1 MTAMKTMITR
11 LFTNALG
18 KEISNPL
25 VAELRKEQPHD
36 APYLECQ
43 LVLKSGYAAAGV
55 LTIAVGSE
63 GVLRLASIA
72 QTADK
77 KVVMVDQYF
86 SYEDVETISLGR
98 ELAIASVTPIR
109 NGSPIILGH

>member
-1 MTAMKTMITR
+1 MTPMETLIDR
-11 LFTNALG
+11 LFATA

-25 VAELRKEQPHD
+25 VTELRKELPSNAQPRF
-36 APYLECQ
+36 LECQ

-55 LTIAVGSE
+55 LTTTAE

-86 SYEDVETISLGR
+86 TYEDVETISLGR
-98 ELAIASVTPIR
+98 EIALASVTPIR
-109 NGSPIILGH
+109 NGGPIILGH

>member
-1 MTAMKTMITR
+1 MTTPMKALIEQ
-11 LFTNALG
+11 LFLDA

-25 VAELRKEQPHD
+25 AAELRKELP
-36 APYLECQ
+36 ANARPKLLECQ

-55 LTIAVGSE
+55 LTTAGD
-63 GVLRLASIA
+63 VLRLASIA

-77 KVVMVDQYF
+77 KVVLVDQYF
-86 SYEDVETISLGR
+86 AYEDVETISLGR
-98 ELAIASVTPIR
+98 ELEIASVTPIR